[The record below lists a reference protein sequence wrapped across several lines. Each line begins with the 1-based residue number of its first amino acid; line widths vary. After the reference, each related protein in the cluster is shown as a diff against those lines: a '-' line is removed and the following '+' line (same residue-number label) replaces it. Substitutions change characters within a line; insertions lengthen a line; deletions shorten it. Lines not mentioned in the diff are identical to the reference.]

1 MVPITPPELWL
12 RTAEFIP
19 SRVLRNLYSVSPVF
33 LDLALNDRYSDVN
46 LYVCWTVV
54 TTKYLKHLK

>member
-1 MVPITPPELWL
+1 MVPAIPPEIWL

-19 SRVLRNLYSVSPVF
+19 SRILRNLYSVNGVF

-46 LYVCWTVV
+46 LAIGWTGA